1 MIHILINDFY
11 FGIKKMI
18 LTIKTRIEPINVIK
32 NHINININNILI
44 ILIKIIMFLIII
56 ILITDDL
63 KLYVKNEKSLESLVQ
78 TVRIFF
84 DDTVM
89 EFGIHKCAI
98 LVQNR
103 GKISNF
109 YGISLPDGRVVK

>member
-44 ILIKIIMFLIII
+44 ILIKIIMFL
-56 ILITDDL
+56 
-63 KLYVKNEKSLESLVQ
+63 
-78 TVRIFF
+78 
-84 DDTVM
+84 
-89 EFGIHKCAI
+89 
-98 LVQNR
+98 
-103 GKISNF
+103 
-109 YGISLPDGRVVK
+109 